1 MSINYFPD
9 CDKYLKNLYS
19 INSLWFEARH
29 KLKQKDLKKLF
40 DLFLDISLKLE
51 DIKEIINKEE

>member
-1 MSINYFPD
+1 MQYYPD

-40 DLFLDISLKLE
+40 DLFLDISSKLE
-51 DIKEIINKEE
+51 KIKDILKGD